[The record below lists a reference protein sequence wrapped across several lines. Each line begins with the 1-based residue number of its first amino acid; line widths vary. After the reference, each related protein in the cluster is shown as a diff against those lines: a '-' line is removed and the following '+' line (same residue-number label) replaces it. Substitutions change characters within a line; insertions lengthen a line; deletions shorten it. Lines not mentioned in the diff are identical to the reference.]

1 MADSDLTL
9 VASDGRALGARLYTP
24 YREEGPAVVVAGAT
38 GVPQSFYGRFAAW
51 LAGRGATV
59 LTFDYR
65 GVGRSRHAAGRR
77 RDTATMREWGSLD
90 LNEAIGVMA
99 DRDPDRPIAVVG
111 HSAGGWLLSL
121 APNAQLV
128 SAALTVGSQN
138 GYWRQ
143 WSGRA
148 RAARYVQWHAAIPAV
163 ARLTGVLP
171 GRYFGGE
178 TLPGGVAK
186 DWARWGRRRDF
197 VDGAGALPPERRF
210 AGRLLAVSVP
220 DDPFAP
226 EKAVAW
232 LPSLYPRAASEVR
245 TLGGRHR
252 GLGHFGAFR
261 PGAEALW
268 DAGWAWLRGAARAPS
283 RFPLR

>member
-1 MADSDLTL
+1 MDVTL
-9 VASDGRALGARLYTP
+9 IASDGRALAAHLYHP
-24 YREEGPAVVVAGAT
+24 YREAGPAVVVAGAT
-38 GVPQSFYGRFAAW
+38 GVPQRFYRRFATH
-51 LAGRGATV
+51 LAERGATV

-65 GVGRSRHAAGRR
+65 GVGGSRHAGGPR
-77 RDTATMREWGSLD
+77 RDGATMSEWGRLD
-90 LNEAIGVMA
+90 LNEAIGYIA

-143 WSGRA
+143 WTGRA

-226 EKAVAW
+226 ETAVAW
-232 LPSLYPRAASEVR
+232 LPTLYPRAASEVH
-245 TLGGRHR
+245 TLAGRHR

-261 PGAEALW
+261 PGAEGLW
-268 DAGWAWLRGAARAPS
+268 DAGWAWLRGAALAPS